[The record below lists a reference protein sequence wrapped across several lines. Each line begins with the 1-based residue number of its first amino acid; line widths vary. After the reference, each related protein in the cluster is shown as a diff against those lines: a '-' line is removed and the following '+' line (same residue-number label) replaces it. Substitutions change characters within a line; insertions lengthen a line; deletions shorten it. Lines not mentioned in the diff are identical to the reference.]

1 MRLDSAARP
10 LSTQSPA
17 SASATQAPAAG
28 SCAQATSSSSPAASG
43 AKDAFVGP
51 RPAAADPITASAT
64 PKAPIKDLSTTT
76 STIHLDNTAQVDKLK
91 LDLDISHTYRGDL
104 VVTLTSPSGKS
115 AVISNRQGG
124 SADDIKGSFDL
135 SQFAGEPVAG
145 DWKLSVQ
152 DAARQDVGTL
162 NGWGLTIQ
170 PKTDQPPPPPPPEK
184 EDSDPMK
191 HIEYLASDALKG
203 RDSPSEG
210 LDTAS
215 KYMQG
220 LMQKYGFTAPNT
232 GAANPYE
239 QAFDLFSFKGQQ
251 ESAADGIKHDA
262 SNWGLNKFDHGFFLD
277 KTLNKGDLKTLS
289 DKYRQSNGMTAAQQP
304 DFQSVDDVRKVA
316 LQDGKTRN
324 TVGMLQGT
332 GPHKDEVIVL
342 MAHLDHLG
350 VDRNGQVY
358 NGADDN
364 GSGSAVLAS
373 MLPQLQQ
380 MQKDGKLDRSVMV
393 VWTGGEEKG
402 LVGSSYLANHPLP
415 GLPNSKIAGVINTDM
430 VGRWDDQRL
439 SVIDTDTRG
448 RNNYFHDMVDQAN
461 QKLAD
466 PFDHVNRDIN
476 QYRDRQDGSIWNSKG
491 IPTLFLFEGL
501 SNPNGGGDLIDEYH
515 QPTDDVDLIY
525 RDSNGNK
532 PRHVRDL
539 MLSVVDMAA
548 NRVTG
553 TTTTPRARMA
563 EESRGV
569 VAWQ

>member
-1 MRLDSAARP
+1 MRLDPAARP
-10 LSTQSPA
+10 LSAQP
-17 SASATQAPAAG
+17 SATSSTTQAPASG
-28 SCAQATSSSSPAASG
+28 NCAQASSSSPAACG
-43 AKDAFVGP
+43 GKDSFVGP
-51 RPAAADPITASAT
+51 RPAAADPITAKAT
-64 PKAPIKDLSTTT
+64 PNAPIKDLATTT
-76 STIHLDNTAQVDKLK
+76 STIHLDGTAQVDKLN

-115 AVISNRQGG
+115 AVVSNRQGG

-135 SQFAGEPVAG
+135 TPFAGEPVAG
-145 DWKLSVQ
+145 DWKLTVQ

-162 NGWGLTIQ
+162 NSWGLTIQ
-170 PKTDQPPPPPPPEK
+170 PKSDQPPPPPPPEK
-184 EDSDPMK
+184 DDSDPMK

-203 RDSPSEG
+203 RNSPSEG

-220 LMQKYGFTAPNT
+220 LMQKYGFQGPNT

-239 QAFDLFSFKGQQ
+239 QAFDLFSFKGQR
-251 ESAADGIKHDA
+251 ESAESVKHDA
-262 SNWGLNKFDHGFFLD
+262 SNWGQEKFDSGFFLD
-277 KTLNKGDLKTLS
+277 KTLSKSDLKTLS
-289 DKYRQSNGMTAAQQP
+289 DRYRKANGLTAAQTP
-304 DFQSVDDVRKVA
+304 DFQSVDDVKKVA

-350 VDRNGQVY
+350 VDRNGQVF

-364 GSGSAVLAS
+364 GSGSGVLAS
-373 MLPQLQQ
+373 LLPQLQQ

-415 GLPNSKIAGVINTDM
+415 GLPNSKVAGVINADM

-448 RNNYFHDMVDQAN
+448 RNNYFHDLVDQAN
-461 QKLAD
+461 QKLTD
-466 PFDHVNRDIN
+466 PFDRVNRDIN
-476 QYRDRQDGSIWNSKG
+476 QYRDRQDGSVWNSKG

-515 QPTDDVDLIY
+515 QTTDDVDLIY

-539 MLSVVDMAA
+539 LLNVVDLAA
-548 NRVTG
+548 NRTTG
-553 TTTTPRARMA
+553 TTTPRARRVA
-563 EESRGV
+563 DESRGV